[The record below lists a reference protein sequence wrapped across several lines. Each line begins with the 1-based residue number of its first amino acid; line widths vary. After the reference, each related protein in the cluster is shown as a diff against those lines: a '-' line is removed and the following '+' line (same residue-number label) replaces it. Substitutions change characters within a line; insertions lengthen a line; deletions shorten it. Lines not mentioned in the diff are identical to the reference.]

1 MGKLHMRDPAG
12 FLCCRFK
19 GVSEAKGGK
28 YLARLTLHGKF
39 KHLGTYTDAEEAAKT
54 VDAAKIFLVKTMHA

>member
-12 FLCCRFK
+12 FLYCRFK
-19 GVSEAKGGK
+19 GVSEAKGRK
-28 YLARLTLHGKF
+28 YLARLTLHGKLQ
-39 KHLGTYTDAEEAAKT
+39 HLGTYTAEEAAKT